1 METLAVKFK
10 KLNPEAMMPAKAH
23 GTDYCYDVYA
33 TSCEEI
39 APGVYK
45 YGTGLALEIAPGEL
59 TDYSVCI
66 TLRARSSVCK
76 TGMILS
82 NGVGTIDRGYRGE
95 ISAVFYHVMPSLPR
109 YQVGD
114 RIGQINMDVSP
125 KLTFAETSELS
136 ETERAAGGYGS
147 TGK

>member
-1 METLAVKFK
+1 MNKIKVKFK
-10 KLNPEAMMPAKAH
+10 KLNSNAKMPVKTH
-23 GTDYCYDVYA
+23 DSDYCYDVTA

-45 YGTGLALEIAPGEL
+45 YGTGLALEIEPDQM
-59 TDYSVCI
+59 TDYSVCV

-76 TGMILS
+76 TGMVLA
-82 NGVGTIDRGYRGE
+82 NGVGTIDRDYRGE
-95 ISAVFYHVMPSLPR
+95 MSAVFYHVMPDMPR
-109 YQVGD
+109 YQIGD
-114 RIGQINMDVSP
+114 RIGQIHLDVSP
-125 KLTFAETSELS
+125 KLMFIEAEVLS